1 MWTAIAAT
9 CVTSSMFLTALAP
22 NLLAVELVRKTVQVD
37 IGWMDWFLS
46 FLPVGAILLLATPW
60 LAYVIYPPEVRTS
73 PEVQSW
79 AREELRKLGPL
90 TRREGVL
97 VALVVAALALWIFG
111 TDIMDP
117 ATAAILVVALLVVT
131 RTITWDDILANKP
144 AWNTLVWFGT
154 LVPLAAGLVQVGVVK
169 WIAGLLGAQLA
180 GVSVVPAMLA
190 LVLAFFFLHYLFA
203 SVTAH
208 TTALLPVMLTVG
220 AAIQGMPM
228 QTLSL
233 LLCLTLGIMGIISPF
248 ATGPSPIYAGS
259 GYLPS
264 TDYWRLGG
272 IFGLIFLFVFLA
284 IGVPVVLLTH

>member
-1 MWTAIAAT
+1 
-9 CVTSSMFLTALAP
+9 
-22 NLLAVELVRKTVQVD
+22 
-37 IGWMDWFLS
+37 
-46 FLPVGAILLLATPW
+46 
-60 LAYVIYPPEVRTS
+60 
-73 PEVQSW
+73 
-79 AREELRKLGPL
+79 
-90 TRREGVL
+90 
-97 VALVVAALALWIFG
+97 
-111 TDIMDP
+111 
-117 ATAAILVVALLVVT
+117 
-131 RTITWDDILANKP
+131 
-144 AWNTLVWFGT
+144 
-154 LVPLAAGLVQVGVVK
+154 VK

-180 GVSVVPAMLA
+180 GVPVVPAMLA

-220 AAIQGMPM
+220 AAIPGMPM

-264 TDYWRLGG
+264 ADYWRLGG

-284 IGVPVVLLTH
+284 IGVPVVLLTQ

>member
-1 MWTAIAAT
+1 
-9 CVTSSMFLTALAP
+9 
-22 NLLAVELVRKTVQVD
+22 
-37 IGWMDWFLS
+37 
-46 FLPVGAILLLATPW
+46 
-60 LAYVIYPPEVRTS
+60 
-73 PEVQSW
+73 VQSW
-79 AREELRKLGPL
+79 AREELSKLGPL

-180 GVSVVPAMLA
+180 GVPVVPAMLA

-220 AAIQGMPM
+220 AAIPGMPM

-264 TDYWRLGG
+264 ADYWRLGG

-284 IGVPVVLLTH
+284 IGVPVVLLTQ